1 MPVSTRSR
9 TNLRANESELRTEIS
24 HEDHPRSGE
33 PMVEIGVPEDRNA
46 ERNAQDIRDVPISN
60 IPIGSHFET
69 APPFTLLQ
77 QHMDVSEFRELVY
90 KLSDNQDLDSSYV
103 Q

>member
-1 MPVSTRSR
+1 
-9 TNLRANESELRTEIS
+9 
-24 HEDHPRSGE
+24 
-33 PMVEIGVPEDRNA
+33 MVEIGVPEDRNT

-69 APPFTLLQ
+69 APPFMLPQ

-90 KLSDNQDLDSSYV
+90 KLSDNQASMMEYLQSLIEPHPDKDLDSSYPEFKSILKYHF
-103 Q
+103 